1 MRHRITTAALAAVLG
16 IWLGVQPVRAA
27 QDDPRL
33 DTLFEQLHQTGDPAE
48 AQLIQSYIWALWVE
62 ARDDGLNQLMHGGT
76 RAMQVGDLNEAIGM
90 FGQLIE
96 IAPDFAEAWN
106 KRATVYYMVGRY
118 DDSITDCMKV
128 LELEPRHF
136 GALSGLGLIYMSLD
150 DKPAALH
157 WFREAL
163 KQNPHMDNIRDRV
176 EELSREVEGEAI

>member
-1 MRHRITTAALAAVLG
+1 MIRFIALTTATVALSCWFVL
-16 IWLGVQPVRAA
+16 QPLQAA

-33 DTLFEQLHQTGDPAE
+33 DSLFEQLHQTSDPGE

-62 ARDDGLNQLMHGGT
+62 GNDDGLNQLMDGGT

-90 FGQLIE
+90 FDQLIKV
-96 IAPDFAEAWN
+96 APDFAEAWN
-106 KRATVYYMVGRY
+106 KRATVYYMIGRY
-118 DDSITDCMKV
+118 DDSIADCMKV

-136 GALSGLGLIYMSLD
+136 GALSGLGLIYSSMD

-163 KQNPHMDNIRDRV
+163 RQNPHMENVRERV
-176 EELSREVEGEAI
+176 EDLSREVEGEAI

>member
-1 MRHRITTAALAAVLG
+1 MIRSIALATATVALSC
-16 IWLGVQPVRAA
+16 WLAGQPLQAA

-33 DTLFEQLHQTGDPAE
+33 DSLFEQLHQTSDSAE

-62 ARDDGLNQLMHGGT
+62 AHDDGLNRLMDGGT
-76 RAMQVGDLNEAIGM
+76 RAMQVGDHNEAIGM

-96 IAPDFAEAWN
+96 VAPDFAEAWN
-106 KRATVYYMVGRY
+106 KRATVYYMIGRY
-118 DDSITDCMKV
+118 DDSIADCMKV

-136 GALSGLGLIYMSLD
+136 GALSGLGLIYTSMD

-163 KQNPHMDNIRDRV
+163 RQNPHMDNIRERV
-176 EELSREVEGEAI
+176 EDLAREVEGEAI